1 MTDPA
6 RADTVD
12 HSVAAVGRS
21 PLALGLRRFR
31 ANRAAAAG
39 LILLVVVSA
48 ACFAT
53 YAVTSVLD
61 VSDAVSKDEEATV
74 GRDHPWPPSPRH
86 LFGTDTNG
94 RDMLL
99 RTLRGGAISLAVG
112 FIAAA
117 VSVFIGTFYGAVSGQ
132 AGGRV
137 DHWMMRVVD
146 TLYGL
151 PYILLVILILAFA
164 GRQFWVVFLA
174 IGCVSWLTMARI
186 VRGEVLRLRES
197 EYVQAARAI
206 GAGPLRI
213 LLGQVLPNL
222 VGPIIVCAT
231 LTVPVAILQ
240 ETFLSFLGLGV
251 SSPETSWGQ
260 LATDGVMAVSPVVS
274 YWWLLALPCVF
285 LGLTLLCLN
294 FVGDGLR
301 DAFDP
306 RMVTRK
312 VP

>member
-1 MTDPA
+1 MTEPSGPEIID
-6 RADTVD
+6 R
-12 HSVAAVGRS
+12 SVRPVARS
-21 PLALGLRRFR
+21 PLVLGLRRFR
-31 ANRAAAAG
+31 ANKAAVASG
-39 LILLVVVSA
+39 VVLVIIVV

-53 YAVTSVLD
+53 YAVTWSLD
-61 VSDAVSKDEEATV
+61 IDDAVSQEEEATV
-74 GRDHPWPPSPRH
+74 EVNHPWSPSAAHP
-86 LFGTDTNG
+86 FGTDTNG
-94 RDMLL
+94 RDVLL
-99 RTLRGGAISLAVG
+99 RALRGGAISLSVG

-117 VSVFIGTFYGAVSGQ
+117 VSVFIGTFYGAISGQ

-151 PYILLVILILAFA
+151 PYILMVILILAFA

-186 VRGEVLRLRES
+186 VRGEVLRLRET
-197 EYVQAARAI
+197 EYIQAARAL

-213 LLGQVLPNL
+213 LSAHILPNL
-222 VGPIIVCAT
+222 AGPIIVCAT

-260 LATDGVMAVSPVVS
+260 LATDGVMAVSPIVT
-274 YWWLLALPCVF
+274 YWWLLVFPCLF
-285 LGLTLLCLN
+285 LGATLLCLN
-294 FVGDGLR
+294 FIGDGLR

-306 RMVTRK
+306 KMVNPRR
-312 VP
+312 